1 MNFALN
7 EVQSMV
13 TKAARGSGL
22 DWNFAADA
30 GRAARWLARQ
40 GLDGCG
46 TAYAAFLDVPGAGSP
61 VLTGAW
67 CVDHARQLASV
78 TQTEI
83 PVRSPLLFM
92 GFAAQLARLRHGQ
105 PVGVEFHG
113 STWCTDGHSVSGPME
128 QPSSEPSI
136 ILLNLD
142 ATMGKPR
149 PFCSRAT
156 PNPGDWAGLERLAAL
171 TYAPATD
178 ASRAS
183 GAGAGVAT
191 DND

>member
-7 EVQSMV
+7 EVQAMV

-30 GRAARWLARQ
+30 GRAARWLERQ

-46 TAYAAFLDVPGAGSP
+46 SAYAALGDEPGTVSP
-61 VLTGAW
+61 ILTGAW
-67 CVDHARQLASV
+67 CVDHARQLAAI
-78 TQTEI
+78 TRTET
-83 PVRSPLLFM
+83 PVRAPVMFI

-128 QPSSEPSI
+128 QPSSEPSN

-156 PNPGDWAGLERLAAL
+156 PDPEDWAGLERLAAL